1 MRVRPGASGGYDR
14 PSGEPAG
21 SMERRS
27 PESFLREFGES
38 ARIVIYLASAPG
50 AGKTRRLIEDAV
62 RLAAAGKR
70 IAIASLETKER
81 PDLDALAAGIPVL
94 DGLEA
99 ILEAKPDVVILDELA
114 FENPEGAT
122 NAKRWQDALALRDAG
137 ITVLGALN
145 IAHLDTVAPVAEAAL
160 GHPVREIVPLAFLR
174 KADEVIALDASPQL
188 LRQRVRAGKVV
199 GPHDIE
205 RALDGAFKESNL
217 IVLRELLLRTIDD
230 LTIPAVSAERTSAA
244 AAILPDDLTEP
255 EAFLR
260 RSEAVAAA
268 LDLDLD
274 CVDVT
279 SASEADS
286 LHASLIALPK
296 SDLAAKLVNRPVSR
310 DIFVVSRD
318 QTYLADPPLS
328 NHPLG
333 ATVRDRMRTGYGK
346 LTIYLGSAAGAGKTL
361 AMLDRAHQLLAD
373 GRDVVGAYIETHGR
387 RETEAMIRDIEVL
400 PRRRVVHGGT
410 TFEEL
415 DRDALIARHPQVA
428 LIDELAH
435 TNAPGSVSAKRIGDV
450 LAALRAGIDVITTL
464 NIQHLEALGDAVF
477 RLTGTTVRETL
488 PDGVLALA
496 DELILIDVTPETLR
510 ERLRDG
516 KIYRPEKVE
525 SALSNFFKAEN
536 LRALRELAVR
546 ETLRAESHQMPT
558 APFDRLLL
566 SVAARL
572 EDFPLI
578 RRCSK
583 IAARLHA
590 SFAVVHV
597 GKPGR
602 PDAPIVAK
610 MAAETRSSGGTWLN
624 VSGEDVARALLAT
637 ARAVPETT
645 IAVGGTLRTPRWPQP
660 NAFARRLL
668 DAGARELFVLARR
681 IQVEVELEDA
691 DPWLA

>member
-1 MRVRPGASGGYDR
+1 MDSRP
-14 PSGEPAG
+14 PE
-21 SMERRS
+21 ERS
-27 PESFLREFGES
+27 
-38 ARIVIYLASAPG
+38 RIVIYLASASG
-50 AGKTRRLIEDAV
+50 AGKTRRLIEDAL
-62 RLAAAGKR
+62 RLVAAGKR
-70 IAIASLETKER
+70 VAIASLDTKER
-81 PDLDALAAGIPVL
+81 PELNALAAGLPVL
-94 DGLEA
+94 DGLAA
-99 ILEAKPDVVILDELA
+99 ILEDKPDAVILDELA
-114 FENPEGAT
+114 FENSEGAT

-137 ITVLGALN
+137 ISVLGALN
-145 IAHLDTVAPVAEAAL
+145 IAHLETVAPVAEVAL
-160 GHPVREIVPLAFLR
+160 GYAIREVVPLAFLR

-199 GPHDIE
+199 AQPDIE
-205 RALDGAFKESNL
+205 GALDGAFKESNL

-268 LDLDLD
+268 LDLALD

-279 SASEADS
+279 GAAEAND

-328 NHPLG
+328 RHPLG

-346 LTIYLGSAAGAGKTL
+346 LTIYLGAAAGAGKTL
-361 AMLDRAHQLLAD
+361 AMLDRAHQLRAE
-373 GRDVVGAYIETHGR
+373 GRDVVGAFIETHGR
-387 RETEAMIRDIEVL
+387 PETAAMIRDIELL
-400 PRRRVVHGGT
+400 PRKRGTLGGAT
-410 TFEEL
+410 YEEL

-435 TNAPGSVSAKRIGDV
+435 TNAPGSVSPKRIGDV
-450 LAALRAGIDVITTL
+450 LAALRSGIDVISTL

-496 DELILIDVTPETLR
+496 DELILVDVTPETLR

-516 KIYRPEKVE
+516 KIYRAEKIE
-525 SALSNFFKAEN
+525 SALANFFKAEN

-546 ETLRAESHQMPT
+546 EALRADGRQTPT

-566 SVAARL
+566 SVAACP

-602 PDAPIVAK
+602 ADPPIVAA
-610 MAAETRSSGGTWLN
+610 MEAETRSSGGTWSS
-624 VSGEDVARALLAT
+624 VSGADVTSTLLAT

-668 DAGARELFVLARR
+668 DAGALELFVLARR
-681 IQVEVELEDA
+681 VHVGVELEDPE
-691 DPWLA
+691 PWLG